1 MLKRR
6 IISDPDMR
14 IRCACLAIVD
24 GFLVPTS
31 HYPKIVK
38 AHAEMAEDGLLYA
51 LQLVV
56 LQAAPSIQEGHVVG
70 ETIES
75 ESEEAEDNF
84 EEAPRDSV
92 AFKLGNVKELDAKC
106 SVRVATIIC
115 PDLDL
120 DPEEDLSWSEDDED
134 ERVDNILMKGKPS
147 KNTGRVRTKHQRPVP
162 EEGSSSGTVSMDS
175 ISRMLDKKL
184 EAQGKLIIVA
194 LTDWFIKNIVIE
206 GELSKDPA
214 SGGVSNPEEVGR
226 NEPNDDFGFD
236 ALRRPSSNVGSN
248 GRQRNSNVQSSV
260 DEILSYYTDKVPS
273 GVGLNVSERDIVELV
288 EDDVRSA
295 GGLSPNVQ
303 RDNVEPVG
311 DDVRSS
317 GDMSPNPSAA
327 NNVREGPAT
336 FDIMESEDNPGR
348 DNVAPMEDHIRSEVQ
363 LSPHV
368 LGAKDVTDVSDP
380 TDKVVMVYNLVF
392 NG

>member
-1 MLKRR
+1 
-6 IISDPDMR
+6 MR
-14 IRCACLAIVD
+14 PL
-24 GFLVPTS
+24 S
-31 HYPKIVK
+31 QK
-38 AHAEMAEDGLLYA
+38 
-51 LQLVV
+51 
-56 LQAAPSIQEGHVVG
+56 
-70 ETIES
+70 
-75 ESEEAEDNF
+75 SEEAEDNF

-92 AFKLGNVKELDAKC
+92 AFKLGHAKELDAKC

-134 ERVDNILMKGKPS
+134 ERVDNILILAEQGLIFKNDMFGGGCFPSQMQLASKKQKRCVKSNGGRNRKGKPS
-147 KNTGRVRTKHQRPVP
+147 KNTSRVRTKHQRPVP

-175 ISRMLDKKL
+175 ISRLLDKKL

-194 LTDWFIKNIVIE
+194 LMDWFIINIVIE
-206 GELSKDPA
+206 GGLSKDPA

-317 GDMSPNPSAA
+317 GC
-327 NNVREGPAT
+327 
-336 FDIMESEDNPGR
+336 
-348 DNVAPMEDHIRSEVQ
+348 
-363 LSPHV
+363 
-368 LGAKDVTDVSDP
+368 
-380 TDKVVMVYNLVF
+380 
-392 NG
+392 